1 MKIVKLDV
9 INKSV
14 MKCKASIDDEKG
26 LISHEWKI
34 IAKDG
39 ELEVVVP
46 QIRIGADFIDVLEF
60 TDTKALEEIKALI
73 LSAYQNAC
81 KES

>member
-1 MKIVKLDV
+1 MKIIKLDV
-9 INKSV
+9 INKTV
-14 MKCKASIDDEKG
+14 MKAKASIDDEKG

-34 IAKDG
+34 IAIDG
-39 ELEVVVP
+39 KLQVVVP
-46 QIRIGADFIDVLEF
+46 QIRSGSDFIDVLVF